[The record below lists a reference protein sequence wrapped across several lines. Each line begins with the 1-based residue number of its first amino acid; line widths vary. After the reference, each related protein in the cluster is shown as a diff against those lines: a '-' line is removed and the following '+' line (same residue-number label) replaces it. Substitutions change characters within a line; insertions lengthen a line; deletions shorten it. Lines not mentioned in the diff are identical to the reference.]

1 MSLVLVSGQSA
12 STAPQPKPAARPVL
26 AQAPDFATQR
36 AVLDQYCVGCHNA
49 KLRTANLLLDQLD
62 LSHLGDHADTSEK
75 VVRKLRA
82 GMMPPSGMRRPDPA
96 TTAALIAWME
106 NELDR

>member
-1 MSLVLVSGQSA
+1 MSVVLVSGQSA
-12 STAPQPKPAARPVL
+12 STAPQPKPAATPVR

-62 LSHLGDHADTSEK
+62 LSRLGDHAEIGEK

-82 GMMPPSGMRRPDPA
+82 GMMRPAGMPQPDDA
-96 TTAALIAWME
+96 TRNGLINWME
-106 NELDR
+106 S